1 MERLRG
7 LQAKDTL
14 KQSIKANDPQCC
26 HRNCDGNNGYCRQ
39 SSADAAVTGCSA
51 CAQELAD
58 QLSSRSRLSSA
69 ALPSYSPLL
78 SERQQRQHL
87 LPGWKCTVF
96 WLVKTFCA
104 TTPVA
109 RLKVYFDW
117 SNFLCDNTCCQ
128 AESYVLLFGKTFCAT
143 TPVARLKVYFDWS
156 NFLCKNTCCQAES
169 YVLLFGKT
177 FCATTPVARLNSV
190 CCLDK
195 LFVQK
200 HLLPGWKFMLFGHT
214 FCATTPNNHCCQDDE
229 LLCYC
234 FLNLFVKCVKY
245 ILFVGHTYTYYIGQQ
260 DEHY

>member
-26 HRNCDGNNGYCRQ
+26 HRNCDGNNGYWRQ

-143 TPVARLKVYFDWS
+143 TPVARL
-156 NFLCKNTCCQAES
+156 
-169 YVLLFGKT
+169 
-177 FCATTPVARLNSV
+177 NSV

>member
-96 WLVKTFCA
+96 WLV
-104 TTPVA
+104 
-109 RLKVYFDW
+109 
-117 SNFLCDNTCCQ
+117 
-128 AESYVLLFGKTFCAT
+128 KTFCAT

>member
-87 LPGWKCTVF
+87 LPGWK
-96 WLVKTFCA
+96 
-104 TTPVA
+104 
-109 RLKVYFDW
+109 
-117 SNFLCDNTCCQ
+117 
-128 AESYVLLFGKTFCAT
+128 
-143 TPVARLKVYFDWS
+143 
-156 NFLCKNTCCQAES
+156 
-169 YVLLFGKT
+169 
-177 FCATTPVARLNSV
+177 
-190 CCLDK
+190 
-195 LFVQK
+195 
-200 HLLPGWKFMLFGHT
+200 FMLFGHT

>member
-128 AESYVLLFGKTFCAT
+128 AESYVLLFRK
-143 TPVARLKVYFDWS
+143 
-156 NFLCKNTCCQAES
+156 NFLCNNTCCQAES
-169 YVLLFGKT
+169 VFWL
-177 FCATTPVARLNSV
+177 V
-190 CCLDK
+190 K
-195 LFVQK
+195 LSVQK
-200 HLLPGWKFMLFGHT
+200 HLLPGWKLCIVVWKNFLCNNTCCQAKQCMLFGQT
-214 FCATTPNNHCCQDDE
+214 FCAKTPVARLKVYVVWTHFLCNN
-229 LLCYC
+229 
-234 FLNLFVKCVKY
+234 
-245 ILFVGHTYTYYIGQQ
+245 T
-260 DEHY
+260 

>member
-39 SSADAAVTGCSA
+39 SSADVAVTGCSA

-109 RLKVYFDW
+109 RLKVYLDW

-143 TPVARLKVYFDWS
+143 TPVA
-156 NFLCKNTCCQAES
+156 
-169 YVLLFGKT
+169 G
-177 FCATTPVARLNSV
+177 LNSV